1 MMALE
6 RSYSN
11 EDEAELA
18 RSNFSARAKYG
29 NQDLGVSQQGLLQMY
44 RVDSI
49 QVIST
54 LASSQGTS
62 TSSPGARNGTC
73 LA

>member
-29 NQDLGVSQQGLLQMY
+29 NQDLGVSQQGLVY
-44 RVDSI
+44 PHCSE
-49 QVIST
+49 S
-54 LASSQGTS
+54 
-62 TSSPGARNGTC
+62 NGI
-73 LA
+73 L

>member
-29 NQDLGVSQQGLLQMY
+29 NQDLGVSQQGLFIFYDFFLTGLNWVFNMRQM
-44 RVDSI
+44 I
-49 QVIST
+49 
-54 LASSQGTS
+54 
-62 TSSPGARNGTC
+62 
-73 LA
+73 

>member
-29 NQDLGVSQQGLLQMY
+29 NQDLGVSQQGLLAQ
-44 RVDSI
+44 R
-49 QVIST
+49 ISGPVVVT
-54 LASSQGTS
+54 NFRIP
-62 TSSPGARNGTC
+62 SPFMMIAADCRPG
-73 LA
+73 

>member
-29 NQDLGVSQQGLLQMY
+29 NQDLGVSQQGLYAFSLKNGNKKFDQTVPQLVKHY
-44 RVDSI
+44 KDWP
-49 QVIST
+49 
-54 LASSQGTS
+54 TS
-62 TSSPGARNGTC
+62 VR
-73 LA
+73 L

>member
-29 NQDLGVSQQGLLQMY
+29 NQDLGVSQQGLDQ
-44 RVDSI
+44 
-49 QVIST
+49 T
-54 LASSQGTS
+54 TS
-62 TSSPGARNGTC
+62 FFC
-73 LA
+73 LGNSLFIAHVPTTHHTFSG

>member
-29 NQDLGVSQQGLLQMY
+29 NQDLGVSQQGL
-44 RVDSI
+44 
-49 QVIST
+49 
-54 LASSQGTS
+54 SSS
-62 TSSPGARNGTC
+62 KPVPGIRINPFTE
-73 LA
+73 